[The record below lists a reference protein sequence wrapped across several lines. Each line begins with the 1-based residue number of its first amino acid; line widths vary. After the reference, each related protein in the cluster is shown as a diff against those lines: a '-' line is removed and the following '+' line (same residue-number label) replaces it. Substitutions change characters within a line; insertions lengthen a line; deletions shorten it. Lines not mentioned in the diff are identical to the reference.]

1 MREVSVN
8 GPLRSHAKGAF
19 CAGADLKE
27 RAKMTPDEVR
37 FFTCPT
43 RECKWG
49 FRCLEVLGGG
59 GGQFPHIEE
68 NWTLDSGTGWTL
80 CCAGQGDYRSLGEAS
95 NACDSCLGRGKKS

>member
-43 RECKWG
+43 RECGKIVIHAQDL
-49 FRCLEVLGGG
+49 RILK
-59 GGQFPHIEE
+59 
-68 NWTLDSGTGWTL
+68 
-80 CCAGQGDYRSLGEAS
+80 SLGFEEP
-95 NACDSCLGRGKKS
+95 

>member
-37 FFTCPT
+37 CGFYLSI
-43 RECKWG
+43 EGMLVLKWG
-49 FRCLEVLGGG
+49 FRCLEVCVCWGGAISSYRG
-59 GGQFPHIEE
+59 E
-68 NWTLDSGTGWTL
+68 LDSGLWYRLDPLLRG
-80 CCAGQGDYRSLGEAS
+80 AGRLSEPGRSFQ
-95 NACDSCLGRGKKS
+95 CL